1 MEDIEPDGATIEKGR
16 QAVILIGSANR
27 DPDAFPEPDRFDITR
42 GDSRHLAFGLGIHFC
57 LGAPLA
63 RVGGGDAV
71 GPLARRLDGLHL
83 LAEAPEYKE
92 HIVNRG
98 LRSLPVSFS
107 TAS

>member
-1 MEDIEPDGATIEKGR
+1 MGITLDWLGCATFR
-16 QAVILIGSANR
+16 
-27 DPDAFPEPDRFDITR
+27 
-42 GDSRHLAFGLGIHFC
+42 LAI
-57 LGAPLA
+57 
-63 RVGGGDAV
+63 
-71 GPLARRLDGLHL
+71 DGLHL